1 MSDEQAT
8 TPAPAPK
15 TRRRRRKRR
24 TSQAAAQAARREI
37 KAAAAAVDATAVEA
51 VTGLKP
57 EQVNELD
64 KIMAATGLMAANLPE
79 AEVLAETPEETKAKL
94 TKIEKDQLS
103 LAQALAREAEL
114 QANDDG
120 TDDQQDA
127 FWFDKRL
134 IPHGWHYE
142 YRVDTVLNQR
152 DPNKLVSLRKRG
164 WTAVP
169 LDRHPHMMPSDWTGG
184 NYITRGGMILMEI
197 PKATEERLREQ
208 DRQKARAELEN
219 KLAQLSGRRPGDK
232 GGFERRGQTS
242 RDFGAIQGA
251 NEALYAGS
259 LKGNAIV
266 RDGRTIR

>member
-1 MSDEQAT
+1 MSDEQAI

-37 KAAAAAVDATAVEA
+37 KAAAAAVDAPAAEA

-57 EQVNELD
+57 AEVSELD
-64 KIMAATGLMAANLPE
+64 KIMAATGLLADHLPE
-79 AEVLAETPEETKAKL
+79 APVLGETPEEIKAKL
-94 TKIEKDQLS
+94 TRQEKNQLS
-103 LAQALAREAEL
+103 LAAALAREAEL
-114 QANDDG
+114 KANDDG
-120 TDDQQDA
+120 SDDTGDA
-127 FWFDKRL
+127 FFFDRKDE
-134 IPHGWHYE
+134 PYGWHYE
-142 YRVDTVLNQR
+142 WRVDTVLNLR
-152 DPNKLVSLRKRG
+152 DPAKLVALRKRG

-197 PKATEERLREQ
+197 PKATHDRLREA
-208 DRQKARAELEN
+208 DTAKARGELEN
-219 KLAQLSGRRPGDK
+219 KLAQLAGRKPGQ
-232 GGFERRGQTS
+232 FERRGTPV
-242 RDFGAIQGA
+242 REFGAIQTG

>member
-1 MSDEQAT
+1 MSDEQAV
-8 TPAPAPK
+8 APDAAPK

-24 TSQAAAQAARREI
+24 LSPAAVRKEF
-37 KAAAAAVDATAVEA
+37 KAAAAAADTPVAEA

-57 EQVNELD
+57 AEVSELD
-64 KIMAATGLMAANLPE
+64 KIMAATGLLADHLPE
-79 AEVLAETPEETKAKL
+79 APVLGETPEEIKAKL
-94 TKIEKDQLS
+94 TRQEKNQLS
-103 LAQALAREAEL
+103 LAAALAREAEL
-114 QANDDG
+114 KASDDG
-120 TDDQQDA
+120 SDDSGDA
-127 FWFDKRL
+127 FFFDPRDV
-134 IPHGWHYE
+134 PHGWHYE
-142 YRVDTVLNQR
+142 WRVDTVLNLR
-152 DPNKLVSLRKRG
+152 DPAKLVALRKRG

-197 PKATEERLREQ
+197 PKATHDRLREA
-208 DRQKARAELEN
+208 DTAKARGELEN